1 MTTKNERYKQYEED
15 AKKNA
20 LHNLKLRPNERLT
33 CCKCKNQ
40 TFLLVFGVA
49 DFPFFDLFCSKC
61 GSGYPLKVGK

>member
-1 MTTKNERYKQYEED
+1 MTTNNNKILEKRDKE
-15 AKKNA
+15 
-20 LHNLKLRPNERLT
+20 NLKLRPKERLT

-40 TFLLVFGVA
+40 TFLLVYGCS

>member
-1 MTTKNERYKQYEED
+1 MTTKEE
-15 AKKNA
+15 KKDRWNTSK
-20 LHNLKLRPNERLT
+20 NLKLRPKERLT

-61 GSGYPLKVGK
+61 GSGYPVTIGK